1 MKDGVVAEKIIL
13 ELLDRIKKNV
23 TFASPFRKRV
33 LRKRSKERDR
43 VE

>member
-33 LRKRSKERDR
+33 LRKRSRSETGL
-43 VE
+43 E